1 MNSKGYSSARFIR
14 CGARLTGSV
23 PVGPSSL
30 QQAFRTYLLSA
41 FSMAARRDLVTASPV
56 ALPAAARKKSSTSN
70 GPDIPGKSGLRP
82 VRKIEASKPTIEM
95 QNIRPSA
102 LWMRRWRVGNDS
114 LEVVMELFYPV
125 DC

>member
-1 MNSKGYSSARFIR
+1 M
-14 CGARLTGSV
+14 
-23 PVGPSSL
+23 GPSS
-30 QQAFRTYLLSA
+30 QEQAFRTYLLSA
-41 FSMAARRDLVTASPV
+41 FSIAARRDLVTARPV

-102 LWMRRWRVGNDS
+102 LWMRLWRVGSD
-114 LEVVMELFYPV
+114 LFEVVMDLFYRV
-125 DC
+125 DY